1 MAQMAATNR
10 LSCTEIV
17 YKDGNPSEIA
27 AMLNDRFAK
36 GWILDRIIDH
46 MLPERMKGGVVP
58 PKLMVYYFRLDPE
71 YKGYR

>member
-17 YKDGNPSEIA
+17 HKDGDPSEIA

-58 PKLMVYYFRLDPE
+58 PKLMVYYFRLDPDF
-71 YKGYR
+71 KGYR